1 MVQFQAIMVEPRF
14 RHVCK
19 KRVPRVN
26 KEHLL
31 QALRVRGF
39 LNLPNKDNMFLL
51 QSEVTWHVGS
61 GRNITFSYI
70 GLQFNDI

>member
-1 MVQFQAIMVEPRF
+1 MVEPQF

-19 KRVPRVN
+19 KRVPRVS

-31 QALRVRGF
+31 QALRVQGF
-39 LNLPNKDNMFLL
+39 LNLPNIDHMFLL
-51 QSEVTWHVGS
+51 QSEVTWCVGS
-61 GRNITFSYI
+61 GRNITFSCI